1 MSDKQVVR
9 MTPKARKR
17 QLLDA
22 AVELAKVHGADKITR
37 VMVADATGTSEGLV
51 NRYFTDRDG
60 LRAAVK
66 RARRGK

>member
-1 MSDKQVVR
+1 MKTAVIR

-22 AVELAKVHGADKITR
+22 AVELSEVHGVENLTR
-37 VMVADATGTSEGLV
+37 VMVAEATGTSEGLV
-51 NRYFTDRDG
+51 NRYFVSRDG
-60 LRAAVK
+60 LRAAVR